1 MRESGVGGVGRW
13 REGARLFGG
22 LDVFAGP
29 GFGRGG
35 LVEALADL
43 FIGFGGAVVGIE
55 RESLIELGN
64 GGGEVTGGVEVPTF
78 FEDLDYLALGF
89 G

>member
-1 MRESGVGGVGRW
+1 MNQGRAGWAGG
-13 REGARLFGG
+13 EGARLFGG

-35 LVEALADL
+35 LMEALADL

-55 RESLIELGN
+55 
-64 GGGEVTGGVEVPTF
+64 
-78 FEDLDYLALGF
+78 
-89 G
+89 

>member
-1 MRESGVGGVGRW
+1 M
-13 REGARLFGG
+13 
-22 LDVFAGP
+22 
-29 GFGRGG
+29 
-35 LVEALADL
+35 EALADL

-55 RESLIELGN
+55 GESLIELGN